1 MIPTKVLIA
10 EDEILIAREIED
22 ILRDLGYEVVAIVQ
36 DGEAA
41 LQKILETPPDVVLM
55 DIVMPGTKDG
65 IETANQ
71 IHKEFHIPVVYLTAH
86 ADTDTLERAKIS
98 EPFGYILKPFQASEL
113 NTTIQIALNRHRI
126 EQLKLSNLRSN
137 INAYLPHEINTPLC
151 IILGSLNLLMN
162 HYDTLSGTE
171 VSEMLKSTYTA
182 ATQLD
187 KMCQNFLLHAEMET
201 LSADPQQLQEL
212 RKDITYATASYIQ
225 GWIEEKAHEFNR
237 YADIQLEIQESSA
250 SICKVYLRRIVQEL
264 LENALK
270 NSEFGTPIWVISEPI
285 GPYFCLTIRDRGKG
299 LSLDQIANLG
309 EYIQFNREIYE
320 RKGLGL
326 GLALIK
332 RLVELHHGTLT
343 IHSGTGTGTTI
354 VVKLDLHAIED

>member
-1 MIPTKVLIA
+1 MIPTKILIA
-10 EDEILIAREIED
+10 EDEILIAREIEG
-22 ILRDLGYEVVAIVQ
+22 ILQDLSYEVVAIVH

-41 LQKILETPPDVVLM
+41 IQKIAETQPDLVLM
-55 DIVMPGTKDG
+55 DIVMPGAKDG
-65 IETANQ
+65 IDTANH
-71 IHKEFHIPVVYLTAH
+71 IRKEFQIPVVYLTAH

-126 EQLKLSNLRSN
+126 EHLKLSNLRSN

-162 HYDTLSGTE
+162 HYETLSAKE
-171 VSEMLKSTYTA
+171 VSEMLKSTYMA

-201 LSADPQQLQEL
+201 LAADPHQLQEL
-212 RKDITYATASYIQ
+212 RRDITYSTAAYIR
-225 GWIEEKAHEFNR
+225 GWIEEKATEFSRN
-237 YADIQLEIQESSA
+237 ADVQLEIQESSA

-264 LENALK
+264 LENAFK
-270 NSEFGTPIWVISEPI
+270 NSEPGTPVWVMSEPI
-285 GPYFCLTIRDRGKG
+285 GTHFYFTIRDRGKG

-326 GLALIK
+326 GLSLIK

-343 IHSGTGTGTTI
+343 VHSEAGVGTT
-354 VVKLDLHAIED
+354 VAVKLNLNALAD